1 MAATDGRNCHP
12 NKQRCAP
19 RYRAYILCLNMGAHP
34 TRKYILMHLKIAALQ
49 RLIGAHFREQS
60 SHLIIL
66 SDFE

>member
-1 MAATDGRNCHP
+1 
-12 NKQRCAP
+12 
-19 RYRAYILCLNMGAHP
+19 MGAHP
-34 TRKYILMHLKIAALQ
+34 TRKYILMHLEIAALQ